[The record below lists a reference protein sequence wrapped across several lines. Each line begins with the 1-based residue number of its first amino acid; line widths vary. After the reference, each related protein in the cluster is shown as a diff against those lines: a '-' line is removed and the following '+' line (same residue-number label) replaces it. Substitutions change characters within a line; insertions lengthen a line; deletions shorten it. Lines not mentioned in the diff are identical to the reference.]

1 MPTLRR
7 SVSTLALGAALTLAV
22 VVALVAVALLVV
34 PALIGLRVLLLG
46 SLAIR
51 RALLLRLVHRVQDT
65 EIMFRMLKERLCC
78 DPVAAAGGV
87 PAKLEVF
94 LKKLLRR
101 AADADFR
108 AVAVEDVVA
117 VERHVTARVVAHAT
131 A

>member
-1 MPTLRR
+1 MVAEAGTALLGFVLIVLRL
-7 SVSTLALGAALTLAV
+7 VF
-22 VVALVAVALLVV
+22 VALVTIALLVIA
-34 PALIGLRVLLLG
+34 ALIALLLLR
-46 SLAIR
+46 SLAVR
-51 RALLLRLVHRVQDT
+51 LVLLLRLVHRVQDT